1 MSKQDK
7 KSDKKNNKNSNKKS
21 NHNGYYRYEQPSYLK
36 DFESK
41 WDDCFSFKWG
51 QF

>member
-7 KSDKKNNKNSNKKS
+7 KNDKRNDKKNDKKGSKKND
-21 NHNGYYRYEQPSYLK
+21 YYRYDEPSYLN

-41 WDDCFSFKWG
+41 WDDCFSYFK
-51 QF
+51 